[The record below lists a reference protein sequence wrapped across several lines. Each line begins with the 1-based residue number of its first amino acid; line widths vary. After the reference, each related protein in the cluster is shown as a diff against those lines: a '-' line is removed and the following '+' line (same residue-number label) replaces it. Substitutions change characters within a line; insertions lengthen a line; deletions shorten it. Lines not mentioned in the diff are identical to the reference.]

1 MKKEYEE
8 PKAVKIEFDYSEN
21 VTASEGSTSNMN
33 GAGNY
38 KQNKAGSNGCC
49 GAWQ

>member
-21 VTASEGSTSNMN
+21 VTASAGSTKNTSGN
-33 GAGNY
+33 GNGH
-38 KQNKAGSNGCC
+38 NKAGSNGCC
-49 GAWQ
+49 GVSV